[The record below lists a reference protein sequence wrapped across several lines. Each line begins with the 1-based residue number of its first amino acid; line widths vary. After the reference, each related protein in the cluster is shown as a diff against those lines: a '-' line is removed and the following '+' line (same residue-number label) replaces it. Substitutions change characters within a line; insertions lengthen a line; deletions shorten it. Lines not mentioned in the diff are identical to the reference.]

1 MTASQQDIQ
10 AQLAALRNSYLLR
23 LQQDW
28 PEITAQAGQLLD
40 ESNTGWQ
47 SIAKTL
53 KQRFHTLAGSAGT
66 FGMPQLGQ
74 QAKALEMELDA
85 WLNGGGRPE
94 TELKQQFLHM
104 VQELSHHTSNKP
116 EASAAP
122 LFQPVDDEF
131 TRKAHIAIFSK
142 DADLG
147 KQLTSAM
154 DPFGHQVDSFQEF
167 DALKA
172 ALTSDRP
179 DVLILDMSGNRLPQG
194 MKSLLQ
200 QLLIDEQSS
209 MVLFIVGKKESFNH
223 YLTAVRLGAGGYFI
237 KPLDAAAIELRIQ
250 RLLTQRQQ
258 ARFRILIVD
267 DDVMLAQHYQ
277 LIIEQAGM
285 EAKVVNDPTKMLIG
299 LQGFQPD
306 VILLDVNMPD
316 CTGPELAQII
326 RFKDEWLGVP
336 IVYLSSETDSQRQLD
351 ALVKAGDDFISKPIT
366 DQALAVTVFAR
377 AQRARQLAEMMTRDS
392 LTGLLQHATVK
403 ERLSDEIAKAKR
415 SKQELIVVM
424 LDLDHFK
431 RVNDQYGHLVGD
443 QVISSLANLLQQ
455 KLRKTDVIGRYG
467 GEEFLLA
474 LPDCS
479 LQKAK
484 SIIDG
489 IRQSFQAIPFSG
501 QEQSFQC
508 TFSAGLARVDTS
520 QSTDENI
527 DRADQALYQAKH
539 NGRNRVEL
547 A

>member
-1 MTASQQDIQ
+1 MPASQQQIQ
-10 AQLAALRNSYLLR
+10 QQLEALQHRYLKR

-28 PEITAQAGQLLD
+28 PEVTAMASQLLD
-40 ESNTGWQ
+40 TNDQDWQ
-47 SIAKTL
+47 DTAKGL
-53 KQRFHTLAGSAGT
+53 RLRFHTLAGSAGT
-66 FGMPQLGQ
+66 FGMPELGQ

-85 WLNGGGRPE
+85 WLDFEQGPDIER
-94 TELKQQFLHM
+94 KQHFLNM
-104 VQELSHHTSNKP
+104 VQELSNFSIHEPQTTP
-116 EASAAP
+116 AP
-122 LFQPVDDEF
+122 LFQPLDDEF
-131 TRKAHIAIFSK
+131 TRKAQILVFSK
-142 DADLG
+142 DGELG
-147 KQLTSAM
+147 KQLTKAM
-154 DPFGHQVDSFQEF
+154 DPFGHQVVSCQQLEELKKTVAVQKPDILVLDMPHNRLP
-167 DALKA
+167 DALKKM
-172 ALTSDRP
+172 LS
-179 DVLILDMSGNRLPQG
+179 
-194 MKSLLQ
+194 
-200 QLLIDEQSS
+200 QLLADEQQPT
-209 MVLFIVGKKESFNH
+209 VLFTVGEKESFTH
-223 YLTAVRLGAGGYFI
+223 YLAAVRLGAVGYFI
-237 KPLDAAAIELRIQ
+237 KPVDAAAIELRIQ
-250 RLLTQRQQ
+250 RLLAQRQQ

-267 DDVMLAQHYQ
+267 DDVMLAEHYR

-285 EAKVVNDPTKMLIG
+285 EAKVVNDPTKLLIG

-479 LQKAK
+479 LKKART
-484 SIIDG
+484 ILDG
-489 IRQSFQAIPFSG
+489 IRESFQAIPFSA

>member
-1 MTASQQDIQ
+1 MPASQQQIQ
-10 AQLAALRNSYLLR
+10 QQLEALQQSYLVR

-28 PEITAQAGQLLD
+28 PEITAMAGQLLD
-40 ESNTGWQ
+40 VSDTSWQ

-66 FGMPQLGQ
+66 FGMPELGQ
-74 QAKALEMELDA
+74 QAKALEMELDS
-85 WLNGGGRPE
+85 WLEIDVRPE
-94 TELKQQFLHM
+94 TELKQQFLQM
-104 VQELSHHTSNKP
+104 VEELSNHSSYVLEVAP
-116 EASAAP
+116 EP
-122 LFQPVDDEF
+122 LFQATDDEF
-131 TRKAHIAIFSK
+131 TRKAHILVFSK
-142 DADLG
+142 DGELG

-154 DPFGHQVDSFQEF
+154 DPFGHQVVSCRTLEE
-167 DALKA
+167 LKA
-172 ALTSDRP
+172 AVAVQEP
-179 DVLILDMSGNRLPQG
+179 DVLVLDMPQSRLADG
-194 MKSLLQ
+194 LKKLLQ
-200 QLLIDEQSS
+200 QLLANQQQPT
-209 MVLFIVGKKESFNH
+209 VLFVVGEKESFNQ
-223 YLTAVRLGAGGYFI
+223 YLTAVRLGAGGYFS
-237 KPLDAAAIELRIQ
+237 KPVDAAAIELRIQ
-250 RLLTQRQQ
+250 RLLALRQQ

-316 CTGPELAQII
+316 CSGPELAQII

-403 ERLSDEIAKAKR
+403 ERLNDEIAKAKR

-479 LQKAK
+479 LKKAK
-484 SIIDG
+484 TIIDG
-489 IRQSFQAIPFSG
+489 IRQSFQAIPFSA
-501 QEQSFQC
+501 QEQLFQC

>member
-1 MTASQQDIQ
+1 MPASPQHIQQ
-10 AQLAALRNSYLLR
+10 QLEALQHRYLKR

-28 PEITAQAGQLLD
+28 PEITAMASQLLD
-40 ESNTGWQ
+40 TNAQNWQ
-47 SIAKTL
+47 DIVKGL
-53 KQRFHTLAGSAGT
+53 KFRFHTLAGSAGT
-66 FGMPQLGQ
+66 FGMPELGQ

-85 WLNGGGRPE
+85 WLD
-94 TELKQQFLHM
+94 LKQGPDIERKQHFLNM
-104 VQELSHHTSNKP
+104 VQELSNYSISEPQTTP
-116 EASAAP
+116 TP
-122 LFQPVDDEF
+122 LFQSLDDEF
-131 TRKAHIAIFSK
+131 TRKAQILVFSK
-142 DADLG
+142 DGELG
-147 KQLTSAM
+147 KQLTKAM
-154 DPFGHQVDSFQEF
+154 DPFGHQVVSCQQLEELQKTVAVQKPDILVLDMPHNRLP
-167 DALKA
+167 DALKK
-172 ALTSDRP
+172 
-179 DVLILDMSGNRLPQG
+179 VLS
-194 MKSLLQ
+194 
-200 QLLIDEQSS
+200 QLLADEQQPT
-209 MVLFIVGKKESFNH
+209 VLFTVGEKESFTH
-223 YLTAVRLGAGGYFI
+223 YLAAVRLGAVGYFM
-237 KPLDAAAIELRIQ
+237 KPVDAAAIELRIQ
-250 RLLTQRQQ
+250 RLLAQRQQ
-258 ARFRILIVD
+258 PRFRILIVD
-267 DDVMLAQHYQ
+267 DDVMLAEHYR

-403 ERLSDEIAKAKR
+403 ERLGDEIAKAKR

-479 LQKAK
+479 LKKAK
-484 SIIDG
+484 TILDG
-489 IRQSFQAIPFSG
+489 IRESFQAIPFSA
-501 QEQSFQC
+501 QDKPFQC

-520 QSTDENI
+520 QSADENI

>member
-1 MTASQQDIQ
+1 MPASQQQIQ
-10 AQLAALRNSYLLR
+10 QQLEALQQSYLVR

-28 PEITAQAGQLLD
+28 PQIVAMAGQLLD
-40 ESNTGWQ
+40 ANDRGWQ

-74 QAKALEMELDA
+74 QAKALEMELDS
-85 WLNGGGRPE
+85 WLEIDVRPE
-94 TELKQQFLHM
+94 TELKQQFLQM
-104 VQELSHHTSNKP
+104 VQELSNHSSSMP
-116 EASAAP
+116 QAIPAP
-122 LFQPVDDEF
+122 LFQAVDDEF
-131 TRKAHIAIFSK
+131 TRKAHILVFSK
-142 DADLG
+142 DGELG

-154 DPFGHQVDSFQEF
+154 DPFGHQVVSCRTLEE
-167 DALKA
+167 LKA
-172 ALTSDRP
+172 AVAVQKP
-179 DVLILDMSGNRLPQG
+179 DVLVLDMPQSRLAG
-194 MKSLLQ
+194 GLKKLLQ
-200 QLLIDEQSS
+200 QLLTNQHQPT
-209 MVLFIVGKKESFNH
+209 VLFVVGEKESFNQ
-223 YLTAVRLGAGGYFI
+223 YLAAVRLGASGYFS
-237 KPLDAAAIELRIQ
+237 KPVDAAAIELRIQ
-250 RLLTQRQQ
+250 RLLALRQQ

-377 AQRARQLAEMMTRDS
+377 AQRARQLAEMMIRDS

-479 LQKAK
+479 LKKAK
-484 SIIDG
+484 VIIDG
-489 IRQSFQAIPFSG
+489 IRQSFQAIPFSA